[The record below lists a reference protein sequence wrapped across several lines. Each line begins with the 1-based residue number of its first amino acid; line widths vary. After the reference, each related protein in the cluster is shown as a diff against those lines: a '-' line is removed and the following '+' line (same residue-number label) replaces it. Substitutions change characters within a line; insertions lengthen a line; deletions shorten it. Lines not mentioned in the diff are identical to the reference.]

1 MNIFTSISLF
11 VLLML
16 SASMSWAADKTI
28 TLSVPDMNCPSCP
41 YMVEKVISVVEGV
54 KSATAELHNRTC
66 SVTFDD
72 AIASV
77 DDILGA
83 TANIGYQSSV
93 VESENDL

>member
-1 MNIFTSISLF
+1 MKNFTFISLF

-16 SASMSWAADKTI
+16 SASVSWAADKTI

-41 YMVEKVISVVEGV
+41 YMVEKSISVVEGV
-54 KSATAELHNRTC
+54 KSATAELQNRTC

-93 VESENDL
+93 IESENDS